1 MKCRIDGINHFM
13 LLENNFAYTML
24 LLRLVMKILPPE
36 NDFPSRK
43 INSPRKRISAAAP
56 SALASSGPALLQGPC
71 CVWLTCQ
78 PPKASLGNANPHH
91 HAECWRSAIRRPAE
105 MRWRA
110 QMPPQSTHP
119 QAQARPR
126 SSTGQGGR
134 GQLKLFSWHWKLVLG
149 YCKLI
154 SGC

>member
-1 MKCRIDGINHFM
+1 MKCRIDGSTNHFM
-13 LLENNFAYTML
+13 LLENNFACTML

-78 PPKASLGNANPHH
+78 PPEASLGNANPHH
-91 HAECWRSAIRRPAE
+91 HAECWRSAIRRPRRNA
-105 MRWRA
+105 M
-110 QMPPQSTHP
+110 
-119 QAQARPR
+119 ARPNATPEHP
-126 SSTGQGGR
+126 SSSAGASSKQHWPGGAGATEIVFVALEIGFR
-134 GQLKLFSWHWKLVLG
+134 VL
-149 YCKLI
+149 
-154 SGC
+154 